1 MSATAAPR
9 TTTRAPH
16 RRSTA
21 AWTLGA
27 PALVVAVALALALAW
42 RPDLPDPVAIHWG
55 PDGTD
60 GYSPVLPFVLA
71 MLALIAA
78 GAVAFWA
85 LGTFLGRAAMT
96 RRLANGTAVGYSVFL
111 ASVLLTTLE
120 AQRGLIDASAAA
132 VGDAALTLS
141 LVAACVTGAIAAALT
156 PPDPARPTSAAVP
169 ADARTLPL
177 GEQEQAVWV
186 RDVGRR
192 SSVPLVAGAVV
203 FGCFIGAATGLWLFA
218 AVLALAIS
226 LLLVTMLLW
235 DVTVSSTGMTARS
248 LLGRPRVHVPLD
260 EVERAEVIEIDPLR
274 EFGGWGLR
282 TGVDG
287 RTGIVL
293 RKGPAI
299 EVHRTGGRVVVVTVE
314 DAATGVALLNTLAA
328 RARVVR

>member
-9 TTTRAPH
+9 TTTRVPH

-27 PALVVAVALALALAW
+27 PALVVAVTLALTLAW
-42 RPDLPDPVAIHWG
+42 RPDLPDPVAVHWG

-60 GYSPVLPFVLA
+60 GYSPLLPFVLA
-71 MLALIAA
+71 MLALIAV

-96 RRLANGTAVGYSVFL
+96 RRLANGTAVWFSVFL
-111 ASVLLTTLE
+111 ASVLLTTLD
-120 AQRGLIDASAAA
+120 AQRGLLDASAAV
-132 VGDAALTLS
+132 VGDALLTMS
-141 LVAACVTGAIAAALT
+141 LVVASVTGAIAAALT
-156 PPDPARPTSAAVP
+156 PPDQAQPTSAPVP
-169 ADARTLPL
+169 AGATTLPL
-177 GEQEQAVWV
+177 GEQEHAVWV

-192 SSVPLVAGAVV
+192 SSVPLVAGAVA
-203 FGCFIGAATGLWLFA
+203 FASLIGAATGLWLFA
-218 AVLALAIS
+218 AVLALALS
-226 LLLVTMLLW
+226 LLLVTMLRW
-235 DVTVSSTGMTARS
+235 DVTVSSDGMTARS

-260 EVERAEVIEIDPLR
+260 EVERAELIDIDPFR

-299 EVHRTGGRVVVVTVE
+299 EVHRTGGRIVVVTVE

-328 RARVVR
+328 RGRVEH